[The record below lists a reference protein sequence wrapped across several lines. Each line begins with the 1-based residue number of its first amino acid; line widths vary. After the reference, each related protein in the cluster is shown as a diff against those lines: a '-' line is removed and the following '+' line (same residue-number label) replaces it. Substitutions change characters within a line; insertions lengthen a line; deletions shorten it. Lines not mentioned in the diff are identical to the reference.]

1 MQSSIATEDPNT
13 LSTVLAEIAGI
24 DKDIEAAELRT
35 KELKKRREA
44 LERIAIEEME
54 TQRLDGVRV
63 AGRSW
68 RVEYDHFMSVPKDR
82 QDALMEVAQTL
93 GWHEGI
99 VSVNTSRLKS
109 LLKELAANAGTD
121 ARTPYSE
128 GTPLAGIVSEH
139 VAPKLRHLTVG

>member
-1 MQSSIATEDPNT
+1 MQSSISTEETNT
-13 LSTVLAEIAGI
+13 LSTVLADIAAV
-24 DKDIEAAELRT
+24 DKAVDELELRI
-35 KELKKRREA
+35 KDLKKRRES
-44 LERIAIEEME
+44 LEKIAVEEMT

-68 RVEYDHFMSVPKDR
+68 RVEWDHHMSCPKDR

-93 GWHEGI
+93 GWDGL

-109 LLKELAANAGTD
+109 LLKELAANAGKD
-121 ARTPYSE
+121 SRSPFSE
-128 GTPLAGIVSEH
+128 GTPLAGIVSEY